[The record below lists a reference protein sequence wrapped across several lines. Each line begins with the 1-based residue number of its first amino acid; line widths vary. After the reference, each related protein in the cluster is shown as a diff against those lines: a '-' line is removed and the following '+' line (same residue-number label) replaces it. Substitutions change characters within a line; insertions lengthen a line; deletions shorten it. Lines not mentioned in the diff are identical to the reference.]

1 MATNEIDELRQ
12 YLRWTI
18 EHPLTDSP
26 AHAEFR
32 RAMNRLR
39 ALTGLPPM
47 DEASQLERDVRRGL
61 LRLSNAVVSL
71 PPLEPAEG
79 RPDFVVTRDGRAVAV
94 RVMAPRGFSTRQARR
109 VAREVA
115 EALPRY
121 GASRAFLVVPDQ
133 VNSAA
138 AGAELDPPV
147 ELASVAEL
155 PFLVDRTLGG
165 PA

>member
-39 ALTGLPPM
+39 ALTGQPPM
-47 DEASQLERDVRRGL
+47 NEAAELERDVRHAL
-61 LRLSNAVVSL
+61 LRLSDVVVSL
-71 PPLEPAEG
+71 PPLEPAQG
-79 RPDFVVTRDGRAVAV
+79 RPDFVVTRNGRAAAV
-94 RVMAPRGFSTRQARR
+94 KMMAPRGFSTREARR
-109 VAREVA
+109 VARELA
-115 EALPRY
+115 EALSRY

-133 VNSAA
+133 VNSPA
-138 AGAELDPPV
+138 AGAELDPHV
-147 ELASVAEL
+147 ELASVGEL
-155 PFLVDRTLGG
+155 SFVVDRALGG

>member
-39 ALTGLPPM
+39 ALTGQPPM
-47 DEASQLERDVRRGL
+47 DEASELERDVRHGL
-61 LRLSNAVVSL
+61 LRLKDVVVSL
-71 PPLEPAEG
+71 PPLEPAQG
-79 RPDFVVTRDGRAVAV
+79 RPDFVVTRGGRAVAV
-94 RVMAPRGFSTRQARR
+94 KVMAPRGFSTRQARR
-109 VAREVA
+109 IARELA

-121 GASRAFLVVPDQ
+121 GTSRA
-133 VNSAA
+133 
-138 AGAELDPPV
+138 
-147 ELASVAEL
+147 
-155 PFLVDRTLGG
+155 
-165 PA
+165 

>member
-47 DEASQLERDVRRGL
+47 DEASELERDVRRGL
-61 LRLSNAVVSL
+61 LRLSDAVVSL

-94 RVMAPRGFSTRQARR
+94 KMMAPRGFSPRQARR

-133 VNSAA
+133 VNSLAS
-138 AGAELDPPV
+138 GAELDPHV
-147 ELASVAEL
+147 EFASVGEL
-155 PFLVDRTLGG
+155 PFVVDRALGG